1 MTPEYL
7 PTDLETKR
15 VHIIEEMAEV
25 LQMYA
30 KIQRFGELSVNPQVP
45 EEEQITNIEAFH
57 NELNDLDGA
66 IGRYFVHYYQDANV
80 LTDRGIINDMLDRTI
95 TLD

>member
-1 MTPEYL
+1 MHREFL
-7 PTDLETKR
+7 PTDLDTKR

-30 KIQRFGELSVNPQVP
+30 KIQRFGELSVNPNLP
-45 EEEQITNIEAFH
+45 PEEQITNIEAFH

-66 IGRYFVHYYQDANV
+66 IGRYFVHYYSISAV
-80 LTDRGIINDMLDRTI
+80 PTPNDNMRTM